1 MNLKDLTGWENKVFY
16 SHMKCKCG
24 LLFFFSSLD
33 GYTIVFKPD
42 LKGTPFLDVMDDLV
56 TMVAHSED
64 S

>member
-1 MNLKDLTGWENKVFY
+1 MWATF
-16 SHMKCKCG
+16 
-24 LLFFFSSLD
+24 FFFSSLD